1 LKQQATDLYALEDK
15 VLARDRYNF
24 DTPLTDRINHSTP
37 YQLHNFVHIQGPI
50 IRQSVK
56 EAEKL
61 AAANTHALPEL
72 FTLR

>member
-1 LKQQATDLYALEDK
+1 LKQQVTELYELEDK
-15 VLARDRYNF
+15 VLARNRYNF
-24 DTPLTDRINHSTP
+24 DTPLTDRLNQSAP
-37 YQLHNFVHIQGPI
+37 YQLHNFASIQGPI

-61 AAANTHALPEL
+61 AAANTHTLPEH